1 MDVSEKGAKNHIC
14 ARCDRAISLR
24 ITPWLGN
31 DGVAVDFPAYT
42 QLVNRNIGI
51 LRLTEKLSS
60 GQEITLRRRQYNDIW
75 KSTRARV
82 GSEIDCDSEGF
93 LYAFRVLEPGSDFWN
108 VEFPAPERTEDA
120 LGRLLMECSV
130 CHGREVVSLKPVEV
144 RSFELR
150 RCIARMCSLCSAP
163 SIWIE
168 AQEETQLIQMDRVD
182 TKLEKQFLPARTSA
196 RMKSRLLAC
205 IRQRGYDE
213 EAVCEDLSQG
223 GVSFRSRTQYAE
235 GSRIE
240 IAVPFR
246 PGTKAIFV
254 PGRIVSSVPLRGVGL
269 FRHGVSYLKNAPEV

>member
-1 MDVSEKGAKNHIC
+1 MVVETS
-14 ARCDRAISLR
+14 
-24 ITPWLGN
+24 WLGS
-31 DGVAVDFPAYT
+31 DGVAVDFPAHI
-42 QLVNRNIGI
+42 QLVSRNVGV

-60 GQEITLRRRQYNDIW
+60 GQEITLRRRQYSNVW

-82 GSEIDCDSEGF
+82 GGEIDHDSEGL
-93 LYAFRVLEPGSDFWN
+93 LYTFRILEPGSDFWN
-108 VEFPAPERTEDA
+108 VELPAPERTEDA

-130 CHGREVVSLKPVEV
+130 CHRREVVPLKPVEI
-144 RSFELR
+144 RSFEVR
-150 RCIARMCSLCSAP
+150 RCIARICSLCSGP

-168 AQEETQLIQMDRVD
+168 AQPETQLRQMEQID
-182 TKLEKQFLPARTSA
+182 TKVETQFLPARTRA

-213 EAVCEDLSQG
+213 EAVCEDLSEG

-254 PGRIVSSVPLRGVGL
+254 PGRIVFSVPLRGAGL
-269 FRHGVSYLKNAPEV
+269 FRHGVSYLKSPPES